1 MLHKTV
7 LDYHQIFS
15 FDVKSLLTGVPL
27 QKAIDLKLERI
38 FDLKEINTAI
48 TRHVKKELLLLC
60 TRNVRFGFDDCVYLQ
75 NEGVAMGLALRPALD
90 GIRMVEQET
99 KVVPTISYYIANW
112 KSFVDDTVGYVKNNK
127 AKYKLKKFYSSKVL
141 HKKYSTYL

>member
-15 FDVKSLLTGVPL
+15 FYVKSLLTGVPL

-38 FDLKEINTAI
+38 YDLKEINNAI
-48 TRHVKKELLLLC
+48 TRYVKKELLLLC
-60 TRNVRFGFDDCVYLQ
+60 TRNVRFSFDDCVYLQ
-75 NEGVAMGLALRPALD
+75 NEGVAMGLPLGFALH
-90 GIRMVEQET
+90 GIIMVEQET

>member
-38 FDLKEINTAI
+38 YDLKEIMQLQDMLRKNYFYCAQEMSVLVLMI
-48 TRHVKKELLLLC
+48 ACICRMKE
-60 TRNVRFGFDDCVYLQ
+60 
-75 NEGVAMGLALRPALD
+75 
-90 GIRMVEQET
+90 
-99 KVVPTISYYIANW
+99 
-112 KSFVDDTVGYVKNNK
+112 
-127 AKYKLKKFYSSKVL
+127 
-141 HKKYSTYL
+141 